1 MPFLGVGT
9 SDPIQS
15 FEWANVWAPVC
26 FCFFFKIKNN
36 NNLGPILGCMESLG
50 DQPEEDLA
58 RFGYK

>member
-1 MPFLGVGT
+1 VFL
-9 SDPIQS
+9 
-15 FEWANVWAPVC
+15 
-26 FCFFFKIKNN
+26 FFFKIKNN